1 MIHSVTVIAM
11 IMIAISM
18 AFCAYRLVKGPCVA
32 DRVVSLD
39 TIGIN
44 LIAMVLVFS
53 INQNTQVYLDV
64 PLVIAIIAFLGTV
77 SMAKFIVGGG
87 ILDRNRD

>member
-1 MIHSVTVIAM
+1 MIYYVSVFAM
-11 IMIAISM
+11 ICIAISM
-18 AFCAYRLVKGPCVA
+18 AFCVYRLVKGPCVA
-32 DRVVSLD
+32 DRVVALD

-44 LIAMVLVFS
+44 LIGMVLVFS

-64 PLVIAIIAFLGTV
+64 PLVIGIIAFLGTV

-87 ILDRNRD
+87 LLDRTGD